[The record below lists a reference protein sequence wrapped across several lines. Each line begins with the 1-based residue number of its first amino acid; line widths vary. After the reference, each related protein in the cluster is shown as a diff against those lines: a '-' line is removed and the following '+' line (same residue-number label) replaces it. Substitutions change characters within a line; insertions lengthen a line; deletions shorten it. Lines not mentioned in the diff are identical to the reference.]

1 MEKYGFILRTVA
13 FGLSFILIFYV
24 FARTAFDGDTV
35 DVSALISKS
44 GEALPCVVIDPGHGG
59 MDGGAVSDGG
69 ILEKD
74 VNLQISK
81 RLYAFLQTLGI
92 SCKMT
97 RSEDISLDGGVL
109 KQKKLHDL
117 KNRVLFAKN
126 CDGCVFL
133 SIHQNKFPQKKYS
146 GLQVYYSKNDP
157 YSKIF
162 ADTIQSAVK
171 ENLQKDNE
179 RQTKKATTAIYLL
192 DNLHC
197 PAVLAECGFLSN
209 DEEAQKLNDSTYQK
223 QLTLVLSYAVTQ
235 FLQKYNNC

>member
-35 DVSALISKS
+35 DVSTLISKS
-44 GEALPCVVIDPGHGG
+44 VEALPCVVIDPGHGG

-133 SIHQNKFPQKKYS
+133 SIHQNKTNLNGGVNKKC
-146 GLQVYYSKNDP
+146 QD
-157 YSKIF
+157 
-162 ADTIQSAVK
+162 
-171 ENLQKDNE
+171 
-179 RQTKKATTAIYLL
+179 R
-192 DNLHC
+192 
-197 PAVLAECGFLSN
+197 
-209 DEEAQKLNDSTYQK
+209 
-223 QLTLVLSYAVTQ
+223 
-235 FLQKYNNC
+235 

>member
-1 MEKYGFILRTVA
+1 MEKHGFILRTLA

-24 FARTAFDGDTV
+24 FARTPFDNDALGV
-35 DVSALISKS
+35 AVLVSSDERS
-44 GEALPCVVIDPGHGG
+44 LPCVVIDPGHGG
-59 MDGGAVSDGG
+59 MDGGAVSDSG

-74 VNLQISK
+74 INLQISK
-81 RLYAFLQTLGI
+81 RLYALLQTLGI

-97 RSEDISLDGGVL
+97 RSEDISLDGGVS

-117 KNRVLFAKN
+117 KNRVQFARN

-209 DEEAQKLNDSTYQK
+209 DDEAQRLNDSTYQK
-223 QLTLVLSYAVTQ
+223 QLTLVLGYAVTQ
-235 FLQKYNNC
+235 FLQKYTNY